1 MKINKGMRGNWIL
14 RVLALIAFTN
24 LMLPLQLNAQ
34 LVENSSLEK
43 KFLGHTLGDSA
54 GVYITLK
61 DVNVRKAPLTKS
73 AKVGIVRKGVRLVA
87 VGRAKGTKWI
97 GIKKNGK
104 EFGFIY
110 GTALTAVLD
119 GKLNSSISGVL
130 KSDGKPTCNYT
141 IKFDAKH
148 KVSGDSQITSDY
160 SVKLSCIIKGKK
172 FTFSATMFI
181 TELPYQKRRKNIFQV
196 NVDLP
201 GIVGDDGEIVSV
213 VSLYNLNKRI
223 LVFEAVTNSRV
234 GTKLGGLRKSVKSIP
249 EILKAAVEFSY
260 RIWSPKVWK
269 SVEHVNGFK

>member
-1 MKINKGMRGNWIL
+1 MKINKGMRGTWTL
-14 RVLALIAFTN
+14 RVLALIACTN

-34 LVENSSLEK
+34 LMENNGLDK

-61 DVNVRKAPLTKS
+61 DVKS
-73 AKVGIVRKGVRLVA
+73 ARVGIVQRGVRLIA

-130 KSDGKPTCNYT
+130 ESDGKPTCNYT
-141 IKFDAKH
+141 INFDAKH
-148 KVSGDSQITSDY
+148 KVSGDPQITSDY
-160 SVKLSCIIKGKK
+160 SVTLSCIIKGKK
-172 FTFSATMFI
+172 VKFSATMFI
-181 TELPYQKRRKNIFQV
+181 TELPYQKRKKDIFQV
-196 NVDLP
+196 NLDLP
-201 GIVGDDGEIVSV
+201 GVVGDDGEIVSV

-234 GTKLGGLRKSVKSIP
+234 GKKISGLRKSVKSIP

-260 RIWSPKVWK
+260 RIWGPNVWK
-269 SVEHVNGFK
+269 RVEFGNGF

>member
-1 MKINKGMRGNWIL
+1 MKINKGMRGTWTL
-14 RVLALIAFTN
+14 RVLALIACTN

-34 LVENSSLEK
+34 LVENNGLDK

-61 DVNVRKAPLTKS
+61 DVNVRKAPFTKS

-130 KSDGKPTCNYT
+130 NSDGKPTCNYT
-141 IKFDAKH
+141 INFDAKH
-148 KVSGDSQITSDY
+148 KVSGDPQITSDY
-160 SVKLSCIIKGKK
+160 SVTLSCIIKGKK
-172 FTFSATMFI
+172 VKFSATMFI
-181 TELPYQKRRKNIFQV
+181 TELPYKERRKNIFQV
-196 NVDLP
+196 NLDLP
-201 GIVGDDGEIVSV
+201 GVVGDDGEVVSV
-213 VSLYNLNKRI
+213 ISLYNLDKRI

-234 GTKLGGLRKSVKSIP
+234 GNKISGLRKSVKSIP

-260 RIWSPKVWK
+260 RIWGPNVWK
-269 SVEHVNGFK
+269 RVEYGNGF

>member
-1 MKINKGMRGNWIL
+1 MKINKGMRGTWTL
-14 RVLALIAFTN
+14 RVLALIACTN
-24 LMLPLQLNAQ
+24 LMSPLQLKAQ
-34 LVENSSLEK
+34 LVENNGLDK

-54 GVYITLK
+54 GIYITLK
-61 DVNVRKAPLTKS
+61 DVNVRKAPSTKS
-73 AKVGIVRKGVRLVA
+73 ARVGIVRKGVRLVA

-130 KSDGKPTCNYT
+130 ESDGKPTCNYT

-148 KVSGDSQITSDY
+148 KVSGNSQITSDY
-160 SVKLSCIIKGKK
+160 SVMLSCTIKGKMVK
-172 FTFSATMFI
+172 FSATMFI
-181 TELPYQKRRKNIFQV
+181 TELPYQKRKKDIFQV
-196 NVDLP
+196 NLDLP
-201 GIVGDDGEIVSV
+201 GVVGDDGEMVSV

-234 GTKLGGLRKSVKSIP
+234 GKKMSGLKKSVKSIP
-249 EILKAAVEFSY
+249 EILNAAV
-260 RIWSPKVWK
+260 
-269 SVEHVNGFK
+269 